1 MIDDTAA
8 DAAASGAVGGVLDP
22 EHPQGTFVLE
32 PGVMAPLVA
41 RIATSEAS
49 GTHRSTCPFTGAPL
63 VTFPISSAD
72 DVAASVVRARVAQR
86 GWARLPV
93 RDRAGVLQRL
103 GRIVLERQSEALD
116 LIQLETGKSRRA
128 AFEEI
133 ADIAQVA
140 RHYAVRGERYLA
152 SRRVRGM
159 VPLLAGVQVHR
170 RPVGVVGAIA
180 PWNFPLV
187 LALSEALPA
196 LLAGNAVVLKPDPQT
211 TLTALWAAEALD
223 DAGLPAGLFQVVAGG
238 PDVGEAL
245 IEHVDHVAFTG
256 STATGR
262 KVAARAGERLIGAT
276 LELGGKNALYVA
288 EDVDVDAAVP
298 GIVRACFSNA
308 GQLCVSVERLV
319 VHEAIAD
326 EFVAKFVRAVRNLR
340 LSPALDYSA
349 DIGSLTSAAQLD
361 KVTAHVDDA
370 LARGARVLAGGVH
383 RADVGPYFYAPTVL
397 DDVPAQAVV
406 AREET
411 FGPVVTITRV
421 DCDEDAVTV
430 INDTEYGLHSAV
442 WTRDVARARRLAA
455 RLECGSVAINDGY
468 TLTWGS
474 VSAPLGGWKSSGLGG
489 RHGAASITGLTRQ
502 QTVVTSRGARIGA
515 TFDNLYGL
523 GGDTPSRVL
532 TTALGAMRKLRLS

>member
-1 MIDDTAA
+1 MIDDAAA

-41 RIATSEAS
+41 RIATSEGS
-49 GTHRSTCPFTGAPL
+49 GMHRSMCPFTGAPL
-63 VTFPISSAD
+63 VTFPVSSAE
-72 DVAASVVRARVAQR
+72 DVAASAVRARVAQR
-86 GWARLPV
+86 AWARVPI
-93 RDRAGVLQRL
+93 RERAGVLQRL

-116 LIQLETGKSRRA
+116 LIQLETGKTRRA
-128 AFEEI
+128 AFEEVG
-133 ADIAQVA
+133 DIALVA

-152 SRRVRGM
+152 SRRVRGI

-170 RPVGVVGAIA
+170 RPVGVVGAIS
-180 PWNFPLV
+180 PWNYPLV

-196 LLAGNAVVLKPDPQT
+196 LLAGNAVLLKPDPQT

-245 IEHVDHVAFTG
+245 IDQVDHIAFTG

-288 EDVDVDAAVP
+288 DDVDVDTAVP

-308 GQLCVSVERLV
+308 GQLCVSTERLV
-319 VHEAIAD
+319 VHEAVAE
-326 EFVAKFVRAVRNLR
+326 EFVAKFVRAVRNLH

-349 DIGSLTSAAQLD
+349 EVGSLTSAAQLD

-406 AREET
+406 MREET

-421 DCDEDAVTV
+421 DCDEEAVAV
-430 INDTEYGLHSAV
+430 MNDSEYGLHASI
-442 WTRDVARARRLAA
+442 WSRDTTRARRVAA
-455 RLECGSVAINDGY
+455 RVETGSVAINDGY
-468 TLTWGS
+468 TMSWGS
-474 VSAPLGGWKSSGLGG
+474 VSAPQGGWKASGLGG
-489 RHGAASITGLTRQ
+489 RHGSASIAGVTRQ
-502 QTVVTSRGARIGA
+502 QTVVTSRGARFGA
-515 TFDNLYGL
+515 TLDNLYGL
-523 GGDTPSRVL
+523 GGDTPSRVI
-532 TTALGAMRKLRLS
+532 TTALEAMRRLRMP